1 MTLCMYTPS
10 FSREDR
16 VPVLQQA
23 IEHIRFGTLITVGQD
38 GPLASHIPMFVQVE
52 PLPTGV
58 VFGHIA
64 RANGQWEKSDVK
76 IPALAVFLGP
86 QAYISPSWYD
96 TKKQTGK
103 VVPTW
108 QYLAVHARGL
118 IRFIHNPTAL
128 HDIVQRSTLI
138 QEGLREH
145 PWAIEDAPRDYI
157 DRQLNAIVG
166 FEIIVSSIEGAWKL
180 GQNKNEADRRGVIG
194 GLEACE
200 HAALAAL
207 VRESGP
213 S

>member
-1 MTLCMYTPS
+1 MYTPP

-23 IEHIRFGTLITVGQD
+23 IEQIRFGTLITVGAD
-38 GPLASHIPMFVQVE
+38 GPLATHIPMFVQ
-52 PLPTGV
+52 PQPGPMGV

-64 RANGQWEKSDVK
+64 RANGHWEKSDVS
-76 IPALAVFLGP
+76 IPVLAVFVGP
-86 QAYISPSWYD
+86 QAYITPSWYD

-108 QYLAVHARGL
+108 QYLAVHARGP
-118 IRFIHNPTAL
+118 IRFIHDPAAL
-128 HDIVQRSTLI
+128 HDIVHRSTLI
-138 QEGLREH
+138 QEGSREH
-145 PWAIEDAPRDYI
+145 PWALEDAPSDYI
-157 DRQLNAIVG
+157 DRQLRAIVG
-166 FEIIVSSIEGAWKL
+166 FEISVSSIEGAWKL
-180 GQNKNEADRRGVIG
+180 GQNKNEADRRGVIE

-200 HAALAAL
+200 HATLAAL